1 MPDAPAPAAPPPQQS
16 TSAAPPMGAPPPQ
29 DMGKSL
35 MSDLR
40 SAISQQK
47 AGNAATEAKPQ
58 AAPAKQEAAAK
69 PALEQPGDRTEAKI
83 EAPAKDAKPKK
94 AAALKN
100 PWEASVVDPDA
111 STESGE
117 SGESDGGESS
127 SEGEGSEQ
135 EFKSESQKLKWG
147 ELKKKATEFDTLQ
160 KKYAEMEQ
168 RMQEFEKNP
177 KLPSEIEQELNELR
191 QFRAG
196 YDIQNTPEYAE
207 AVAKPYQAQVA
218 RIQEVADY
226 AGVDINKLMDAANEP
241 NTLRR
246 AKAIRDVLASSEAE
260 MGEQEISIA
269 VRAADT
275 LHSEVYP
282 KDLELR
288 SKATEIQ
295 QGLKGRS
302 EIESAKQREAREQSF
317 KQASTE
323 MFDTLKARLGPLK
336 IFDDADVVKNVQ
348 GATLADPMDN
358 PMLAAYQAQAA
369 AVTPILVQQ
378 INDLRTQ
385 LAAAQKVLKARG
397 AAEATTG
404 DTSRQALDTPRKG
417 PDNGRSLMADLKSL
431 GVR

>member
-1 MPDAPAPAAPPPQQS
+1 
-16 TSAAPPMGAPPPQ
+16 MGAPPPQ

-40 SAISQQK
+40 SAISQAKSGQP
-47 AGNAATEAKPQ
+47 APEAKPQ
-58 AAPAKQEAAAK
+58 AAPARQEAAAK
-69 PALEQPGDRTEAKI
+69 PALEQPGDHTEAKI

-94 AAALKN
+94 AATPKN

-117 SGESDGGESS
+117 ADS
-127 SEGEGSEQ
+127 SEASAEGDAPEQ

-168 RMQEFEKNP
+168 RLQEFEKNP

-246 AKAIRDVLASSEAE
+246 AKAIRDVLAASEAE

-323 MFDTLKARLGPLK
+323 MFDTLKAKLGPLK
-336 IFDDADVVKNVQ
+336 IFDDADVAKSVQ
-348 GATLADPMDN
+348 GAALADPLEN
-358 PMLAAYQAQAA
+358 PMMAAYQAQAA

-404 DTSRQALDTPRKG
+404 DTSRQSLDTPRKG
-417 PDNGRSLMADLKSL
+417 PDNGKSLADSLKSL

>member
-1 MPDAPAPAAPPPQQS
+1 
-16 TSAAPPMGAPPPQ
+16 MGAPPPQ

-40 SAISQQK
+40 SAISQAKSGQP
-47 AGNAATEAKPQ
+47 APEAKPQ

-94 AAALKN
+94 AAAPKN

-111 STESGE
+111 SSESGE
-117 SGESDGGESS
+117 GDAPS
-127 SEGEGSEQ
+127 SEGDTPEP

-147 ELKKKATEFDTLQ
+147 ELKKKATEFDALQ

-168 RMQEFEKNP
+168 MMLDFEKKP
-177 KLPSEIEQELNELR
+177 KLPSEVEQELNELR

-207 AVAKPYQAQVA
+207 AVAKPYQAQVS

-323 MFDTLKARLGPLK
+323 MFDTLKAKLGPLK
-336 IFDDADVVKNVQ
+336 IFDDADVAKNVQ
-348 GATLADPMDN
+348 GAALADPLEN
-358 PMLAAYQAQAA
+358 PMMAAYQAQAA

-404 DTSRQALDTPRKG
+404 DTSRQSLDTPRKG
-417 PDNGRSLMADLKSL
+417 PDNGRSLADSLKSL

>member
-16 TSAAPPMGAPPPQ
+16 APAAPPMGAPPPQ
-29 DMGKSL
+29 DMGKTL
-35 MSDLR
+35 ATGLKDM
-40 SAISQQK
+40 ISQQK
-47 AGNAATEAKPQ
+47 SGQSVPEPKAQPAPQQEAVAKPT
-58 AAPAKQEAAAK
+58 
-69 PALEQPGDRTEAKI
+69 LEQPGDRTESKV
-83 EAPAKDAKPKK
+83 EPPAKEAKPKK
-94 AAALKN
+94 AAAPKN

-111 STESGE
+111 TSESGE
-117 SGESDGGESS
+117 GDAPS
-127 SEGEGSEQ
+127 SEGDAPEP
-135 EFKSESQKLKWG
+135 EFKSESQKFKWG
-147 ELKKKATEFDTLQ
+147 ELRKKAEEFDSLQ

-168 RMQEFEKNP
+168 RIQEFEKNP
-177 KLPSEIEQELNELR
+177 KLPSEVEQELNELR

-207 AVAKPYQAQVA
+207 TVAKPYQAQVA
-218 RIQEVADY
+218 RMQEVAEY
-226 AGVDINKLMDAANEP
+226 AGVPMDKLMDAANEP

-246 AKAIRDVLASSEAE
+246 AKAIRDVLAASEAE

-288 SKATEIQ
+288 SRAQEIQ
-295 QGLKGRS
+295 QGLKGRN
-302 EIESAKQREAREQSF
+302 EIESAKRREAREQSF

-336 IFDDADVVKNVQ
+336 IFDDADVVKSVQ
-348 GATLADPMDN
+348 GAALADPLEN
-358 PMLAAYQAQAA
+358 PMMAAYQAQAA

-385 LAAAQKVLKARG
+385 LAAAQKVLRARG

-404 DTSRQALDTPRKG
+404 DTSRQSLDTPRKG
-417 PDNGRSLMADLKSL
+417 PDNGRSLADSLKSL

>member
-1 MPDAPAPAAPPPQQS
+1 MPEAPAAPVAPPPQQS
-16 TSAAPPMGAPPPQ
+16 APSAPPPMAAPPPQ

-35 MSDLR
+35 AAQLKAAVSQAKSGQPSE
-40 SAISQQK
+40 SAPS
-47 AGNAATEAKPQ
+47 TPQ
-58 AAPAKQEAAAK
+58 TGQSK
-69 PALEQPGDRTEAKI
+69 PALEQPGDRTEVKV
-83 EAPAKDAKPKK
+83 EAPAKTEKPKK
-94 AAALKN
+94 AAAPKN
-100 PWEASVVDPDA
+100 PWEASVVDPEA
-111 STESGE
+111 PTES
-117 SGESDGGESS
+117 SAESDGDSPS
-127 SEGEGSEQ
+127 SEGDSPEQ

-168 RMQEFEKNP
+168 RLQEFEKNP
-177 KLPSEIEQELNELR
+177 KVPEAIEQELNELR

-207 AVAKPYQAQVA
+207 AVAKPYQTQVS

-226 AGVDINKLMDAANEP
+226 AGVDMSKLMDAANEP

-246 AKAIRDVLASSEAE
+246 AKAIRDVLSTSEAD
-260 MGEQEISIA
+260 MDEQAINIA

-288 SKATEIQ
+288 NKAEEIQ
-295 QGLKGRS
+295 RGLKGRS
-302 EIESAKQREAREQSF
+302 EIESVKQREAREQAF

-336 IFDDADVVKNVQ
+336 IFDDADAAKAVQ
-348 GATLADPMDN
+348 GATLADPVEN
-358 PMLAAYQAQAA
+358 PMLAAFQAQAA
-369 AVTPILVQQ
+369 AVTPMLVQQ

-397 AAEATTG
+397 AAEAGPG
-404 DTSRQALDTPRKG
+404 DSSRQSLDSKPKAG
-417 PDNGRSLMADLKSL
+417 PDNGKSLAEGLKSL

>member
-1 MPDAPAPAAPPPQQS
+1 
-16 TSAAPPMGAPPPQ
+16 MGAPPPQ

-47 AGNAATEAKPQ
+47 TGNAAPEAKPQ

-69 PALEQPGDRTEAKI
+69 PALEQPGDHTEAKI
-83 EAPAKDAKPKK
+83 EAPAKEAKPKK
-94 AAALKN
+94 AAAPKN
-100 PWEASVVDPDA
+100 PWDWEASVVDPDA
-111 STESGE
+111 SAESGE
-117 SGESDGGESS
+117 GEAS
-127 SEGEGSEQ
+127 SEGEASTAEP
-135 EFKSESQKLKWG
+135 EFKSESQKFKWG
-147 ELKKKATEFDTLQ
+147 ELRKKAEEFDTLQ

-207 AVAKPYQAQVA
+207 AVAKPYQAQA
-218 RIQEVADY
+218 AKIQEVADY
-226 AGVDINKLMDAANEP
+226 AGVDINKLMDAVNEP

-246 AKAIRDVLASSEAE
+246 AKAIRDVLAASEAE

-358 PMLAAYQAQAA
+358 PMMAAYQAQSAA
-369 AVTPILVQQ
+369 IAPVLVQH